1 MSLVPKPFHELLKM
15 HFIIPPYQRG
25 YRWES
30 RQVEELL
37 DDLLD
42 FVKSMKSKRN
52 RNNEGREPYYCLQPI
67 AVVSHPKNVDTYFV
81 VDGQQRLTTIY
92 ILMHYL
98 SKNSDYEYPVYEF
111 SLPSRDIQ
119 NEYLAKLEFMEDD
132 KKYIDNIDNF
142 YVKKAYSTIV
152 AWFSRDGH
160 DRYKGKIRD
169 IFAMV
174 PDDDEEQNDVRVI
187 WYEISGKEAH
197 RAFRELN
204 YGKIPLTSTELVKA
218 LLLQERNINSSGHY
232 SRGASYRRAL
242 EWDSMEHALQNPYL
256 WSMLAEANDGTLS
269 HMELVLDFVA
279 DRLNN
284 EMTDENGNRP
294 VERKESKNSR
304 DDFNYQVINEYL
316 RRNDNSS
323 DTVEDVWKR
332 IQIIFNLVSN
342 WYSNRHWYHLI
353 GLCRILQVGKQRKRR
368 DFVEYI
374 YKMSVDENGTPI
386 DRPQFTGR
394 LEKEVGR
401 LVRLGKGITLESL
414 RYDENNDAIIRVL
427 KLLNVQE
434 AINDNTEEK
443 RFAFHLF
450 EIFNVTSLEHIH
462 PQNITSDIGFEDF
475 RMWFERR
482 SEDFYKLDDA
492 ELRALLQN
500 DISNNP
506 DSETMDM
513 DWRIAEKKQEV
524 EKAISVLKY
533 LTSDKKIF
541 SDDYNQNELDRN
553 ATILDRF
560 FGDLAGIKPEDM
572 HSIRNL
578 AMVDKK
584 TNSAMQNYLLDR
596 KRSILMDRHDS
607 CDVSNP
613 KNLKGT
619 YAPPATRKVFC
630 KEYSRCSPGDM
641 RLWRPEDRN
650 NYFRVINDVYDYYT
664 LK

>member
-1 MSLVPKPFHELLKM
+1 
-15 HFIIPPYQRG
+15 
-25 YRWES
+25 
-30 RQVEELL
+30 
-37 DDLLD
+37 
-42 FVKSMKSKRN
+42 
-52 RNNEGREPYYCLQPI
+52 
-67 AVVSHPKNVDTYFV
+67 
-81 VDGQQRLTTIY
+81 
-92 ILMHYL
+92 
-98 SKNSDYEYPVYEF
+98 
-111 SLPSRDIQ
+111 
-119 NEYLAKLEFMEDD
+119 
-132 KKYIDNIDNF
+132 
-142 YVKKAYSTIV
+142 
-152 AWFSRDGH
+152 
-160 DRYKGKIRD
+160 
-169 IFAMV
+169 
-174 PDDDEEQNDVRVI
+174 
-187 WYEISGKEAH
+187 
-197 RAFRELN
+197 
-204 YGKIPLTSTELVKA
+204 
-218 LLLQERNINSSGHY
+218 
-232 SRGASYRRAL
+232 
-242 EWDSMEHALQNPYL
+242 MEHALQNPYL

-323 DTVEDVWKR
+323 DTVDDVWKR

-513 DWRIAEKKQEV
+513 DWRIAEKKQ
-524 EKAISVLKY
+524 
-533 LTSDKKIF
+533 
-541 SDDYNQNELDRN
+541 
-553 ATILDRF
+553 
-560 FGDLAGIKPEDM
+560 
-572 HSIRNL
+572 
-578 AMVDKK
+578 
-584 TNSAMQNYLLDR
+584 
-596 KRSILMDRHDS
+596 
-607 CDVSNP
+607 
-613 KNLKGT
+613 
-619 YAPPATRKVFC
+619 
-630 KEYSRCSPGDM
+630 
-641 RLWRPEDRN
+641 
-650 NYFRVINDVYDYYT
+650 
-664 LK
+664 

>member
-1 MSLVPKPFHELLKM
+1 
-15 HFIIPPYQRG
+15 
-25 YRWES
+25 
-30 RQVEELL
+30 
-37 DDLLD
+37 
-42 FVKSMKSKRN
+42 
-52 RNNEGREPYYCLQPI
+52 
-67 AVVSHPKNVDTYFV
+67 
-81 VDGQQRLTTIY
+81 
-92 ILMHYL
+92 
-98 SKNSDYEYPVYEF
+98 
-111 SLPSRDIQ
+111 
-119 NEYLAKLEFMEDD
+119 MEDD

-434 AINDNTEEK
+434 TINDNTEEK

-475 RMWFERR
+475 RMW
-482 SEDFYKLDDA
+482 
-492 ELRALLQN
+492 
-500 DISNNP
+500 
-506 DSETMDM
+506 
-513 DWRIAEKKQEV
+513 
-524 EKAISVLKY
+524 
-533 LTSDKKIF
+533 
-541 SDDYNQNELDRN
+541 
-553 ATILDRF
+553 
-560 FGDLAGIKPEDM
+560 
-572 HSIRNL
+572 
-578 AMVDKK
+578 
-584 TNSAMQNYLLDR
+584 
-596 KRSILMDRHDS
+596 
-607 CDVSNP
+607 
-613 KNLKGT
+613 
-619 YAPPATRKVFC
+619 
-630 KEYSRCSPGDM
+630 
-641 RLWRPEDRN
+641 
-650 NYFRVINDVYDYYT
+650 
-664 LK
+664 

>member
-1 MSLVPKPFHELLKM
+1 
-15 HFIIPPYQRG
+15 
-25 YRWES
+25 
-30 RQVEELL
+30 
-37 DDLLD
+37 
-42 FVKSMKSKRN
+42 
-52 RNNEGREPYYCLQPI
+52 
-67 AVVSHPKNVDTYFV
+67 
-81 VDGQQRLTTIY
+81 
-92 ILMHYL
+92 
-98 SKNSDYEYPVYEF
+98 
-111 SLPSRDIQ
+111 
-119 NEYLAKLEFMEDD
+119 MEDD
-132 KKYIDNIDNF
+132 NKYIDNIDNF

-152 AWFSRDGH
+152 AWFSRAGH

-169 IFAMV
+169 IFAMI
-174 PDDDEEQNDVRVI
+174 PDEDEEQNDVRVI
-187 WYEISGKEAH
+187 WYEISSKEAH

-218 LLLQERNINSSGHY
+218 LLLQERNTNSSGHY

-242 EWDSMEHALQNPYL
+242 EWDTMEHALQNPYL

-279 DRLNN
+279 DGLNN

-332 IQIIFNLVSN
+332 IQIIFNLISN

-353 GLCRILQVGKQRKRR
+353 GLCRILQIGKQRKRR

-482 SEDFYKLDDA
+482 SEDFNKLDDA

-500 DISNNP
+500 DVSDSP
-506 DSETMDM
+506 DSDSI
-513 DWRIAEKKQEV
+513 DRRITEKKQEV
-524 EKAISVLKY
+524 EKAISVLKS
-533 LTSDKKIF
+533 LTSDKK
-541 SDDYNQNELDRN
+541 
-553 ATILDRF
+553 
-560 FGDLAGIKPEDM
+560 
-572 HSIRNL
+572 NL
-578 AMVDKK
+578 
-584 TNSAMQNYLLDR
+584 
-596 KRSILMDRHDS
+596 
-607 CDVSNP
+607 
-613 KNLKGT
+613 
-619 YAPPATRKVFC
+619 
-630 KEYSRCSPGDM
+630 
-641 RLWRPEDRN
+641 
-650 NYFRVINDVYDYYT
+650 FR
-664 LK
+664 